1 MENLLMVQNAT
12 IREGIEKKL
21 DDIVQYLLAI
31 DYENKLPLGLFSG
44 TTGVSLFLFH
54 YSRHMKNEYI
64 ADRAMELLLYSV
76 NEVDKDF
83 YHSFCNGFSGICWCV
98 NYLTI
103 NGFIDKDNLEIIE
116 LFDLYLGKQA
126 FNDSLIGNYDY
137 LHGACGTF
145 VYLLKRLDNISVK
158 YLEIEFVNC
167 LYQSKKKV
175 NNSCYWE
182 SKIGNMKN
190 ISISHGI
197 ASICIFLTKT
207 YSSNLNKLKSK
218 ELAMESINFI
228 LNQENIF
235 TKDLISKYPSF
246 CRINSKNNSRLGWCY
261 GDLGIAMAFWHYS
274 QVFQDKV
281 IEQKAI
287 DIFLFNSKRRDLDL
301 NAVIDAS
308 LCHGTSGIALIFYRM
323 YINTHIELFLETAQY
338 WLNQTLVMSKHID
351 GIVGYKSN
359 NKDNSINLLTGVSG
373 IGLAL
378 LTMLS
383 GDNFDWDECLLLS

>member
-1 MENLLMVQNAT
+1 M
-12 IREGIEKKL
+12 
-21 DDIVQYLLAI
+21 
-31 DYENKLPLGLFSG
+31 
-44 TTGVSLFLFH
+44 
-54 YSRHMKNEYI
+54 
-64 ADRAMELLLYSV
+64 
-76 NEVDKDF
+76 
-83 YHSFCNGFSGICWCV
+83 
-98 NYLTI
+98 
-103 NGFIDKDNLEIIE
+103 
-116 LFDLYLGKQA
+116 
-126 FNDSLIGNYDY
+126 
-137 LHGACGTF
+137 
-145 VYLLKRLDNISVK
+145 
-158 YLEIEFVNC
+158 
-167 LYQSKKKV
+167 

-359 NKDNSINLLTGVSG
+359 NKDNSINLLTGISG

>member
-167 LYQSKKKV
+167 LYQSKK
-175 NNSCYWE
+175 
-182 SKIGNMKN
+182 
-190 ISISHGI
+190 
-197 ASICIFLTKT
+197 
-207 YSSNLNKLKSK
+207 
-218 ELAMESINFI
+218 
-228 LNQENIF
+228 
-235 TKDLISKYPSF
+235 
-246 CRINSKNNSRLGWCY
+246 R
-261 GDLGIAMAFWHYS
+261 
-274 QVFQDKV
+274 
-281 IEQKAI
+281 
-287 DIFLFNSKRRDLDL
+287 
-301 NAVIDAS
+301 
-308 LCHGTSGIALIFYRM
+308 
-323 YINTHIELFLETAQY
+323 
-338 WLNQTLVMSKHID
+338 
-351 GIVGYKSN
+351 
-359 NKDNSINLLTGVSG
+359 
-373 IGLAL
+373 
-378 LTMLS
+378 
-383 GDNFDWDECLLLS
+383 